1 MACAPRG
8 SSRLRRLSRRPSQ
21 ARSPQPAA
29 RSRRRSTTRLLLPNS
44 ASVRRTGRSVGRGVA
59 DLETRIAAHET
70 AIKALEAEM
79 SAPGFYEQREGAQTQ
94 LTRHQTLMWEVG
106 ELMQQWEM
114 LSETDESGKTG
125 DA

>member
-1 MACAPRG
+1 MP
-8 SSRLRRLSRRPSQ
+8 PE
-21 ARSPQPAA
+21 A
-29 RSRRRSTTRLLLPNS
+29 RSRSTGDRKAVL
-44 ASVRRTGRSVGRGVA
+44 AEQRKREKARKARQARVA

-79 SAPGFYEQREGAQTQ
+79 SAPGFYELREAAQAQ

-106 ELMQQWEM
+106 ELMHQWEM
-114 LSETDESGKTG
+114 LSETDESDESG

>member
-1 MACAPRG
+1 M
-8 SSRLRRLSRRPSQ
+8 
-21 ARSPQPAA
+21 
-29 RSRRRSTTRLLLPNS
+29 T
-44 ASVRRTGRSVGRGVA
+44 

-79 SAPGFYEQREGAQTQ
+79 SAPGFYEQREAAQAQ

-106 ELMQQWEM
+106 ELMHQWEM
-114 LSETDESGKTG
+114 LSESDESDSSG